1 MQIGLLGDDFL
12 RGEAG
17 SDVLVGGTEQ
27 FKTPNFDT
35 MFGGAGA
42 DTNVWAPGDGDDDF
56 RGGGPSMPR
65 SSA

>member
-1 MQIGLLGDDFL
+1 
-12 RGEAG
+12 
-17 SDVLVGGTEQ
+17 
-27 FKTPNFDT
+27 

-56 RGGGPSMPR
+56 RGGGASMPR